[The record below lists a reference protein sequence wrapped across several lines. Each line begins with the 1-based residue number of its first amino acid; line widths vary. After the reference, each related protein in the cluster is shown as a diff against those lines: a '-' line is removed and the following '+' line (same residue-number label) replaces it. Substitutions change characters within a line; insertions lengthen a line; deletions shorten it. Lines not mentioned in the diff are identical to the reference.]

1 MQARIAN
8 RLVPVY
14 RLERKLNL
22 PFGLSVIAVAR
33 RGDEPVVAAAGV

>member
-1 MQARIAN
+1 
-8 RLVPVY
+8 VPLY

-33 RGDEPVVAAAGV
+33 RAEARPAHAVG